1 MFNKAYWPFYTIIVL
16 FLLALIYSI
25 SLYIRW
31 DAPVP
36 DQNLS
41 LEVNLPIIDWKSYE
55 SLSKQYEDV
64 SVDNG
69 S

>member
-1 MFNKAYWPFYTIIVL
+1 MFNKTYWPFYTIIVL
-16 FLLALIYSI
+16 FLLALMYSI
-25 SLYIRW
+25 SLYVRW
-31 DAPVP
+31 DAPVSN
-36 DQNLS
+36 QNLS